1 MTEDLLTLAKIKN
14 YVFEINYEDNV
25 NLFDIVNEAYQVL
38 AYNAGLKKIELLF
51 QFDKNKSHLLQN
63 VKTDKRRI
71 L

>member
-14 YVFEINYEDNV
+14 NVFEINYEDNV

>member
-1 MTEDLLTLAKIKN
+1 LTEDLLTLAKIKN
-14 YVFEINYEDNV
+14 KVFEINYEDNV